1 MQAMSNLNQNIH
13 TVIICISDTYLA
25 RGHILADFYA
35 QHGESTLILTPD
47 FSHSHKKIIEQKED
61 GVMYLHHRRYSK
73 NLSWQRIYGHI
84 EFAKLARQVV
94 EQIQPQRIH
103 CLVPANSLAKQMD
116 RYKKDHPQVELI
128 FDINDLWPESLPIPG
143 FEYTPFSWY
152 WKNLRNHHVSRANHV
167 FVECQLFH
175 DVLQKQIGLDSN
187 VLYWS
192 RKGNDEQVDVSLLP
206 ELRTQEKPTLSLC
219 YLGSANNI
227 IDLAYMKEF
236 LEQLSQKIKI
246 DFHVIANG
254 AKKQEMMDTLKPF
267 VHVIDHGLVYDA
279 KQKQDIFRQC
289 HFGLNMMKSSVCIG
303 LSMKSIDY
311 LEAGLPILNTLQG
324 DLHTWIEQQNC
335 GINLDRHQIEAD
347 ITKVLHLVQDVK
359 TQERMRMNARTLFEE
374 KLSLQAF
381 YSRLETIYSSR
392 QK

>member
-1 MQAMSNLNQNIH
+1 MQEMNNIPQNIH

-35 QHGESTLILTPD
+35 RHGESTIILTPD
-47 FSHSHKKIIEQKED
+47 FSHSHKKLIDQKEE
-61 GVMYLHHRRYSK
+61 GVMYLYHRRYTK

-84 EFAKLARQVV
+84 EFSKRVRKVV
-94 EQIQPQRIH
+94 EQIHPQRIH
-103 CLVPANSLAKQMD
+103 CLVPANSLAWQMD
-116 RYKKDHPQVELI
+116 KYKKDHPEVELT

-143 FEYTPFSWY
+143 FEYTPFSWV
-152 WKNLRNHHVSRANHV
+152 WKNLRNHHLHRADHV
-167 FVECQLFH
+167 LVECQLFR
-175 DVLQKQIGLDSN
+175 DILKKQLGLDTN

-192 RKGNDEQVDVSLLP
+192 RKGNDEEIDVHLQHHALD
-206 ELRTQEKPTLSLC
+206 QDQPTLSLC

-227 IDLAYMKEF
+227 IDLDYMKEF
-236 LEQLSQKIKI
+236 LEKLSQQISI
-246 DFHVIANG
+246 DLHVIANG

-279 KQKQDIFRQC
+279 KQKQEIFSQC

-324 DLHTWIEQQNC
+324 DLHTWIEQHHC
-335 GINLDRHQIEAD
+335 GINLDRQHIKSD
-347 ITKVLHLVQDVK
+347 ISRVLELFGNLEEQNK
-359 TQERMRMNARTLFEE
+359 MRMNARKLFEDNF
-374 KLSLQAF
+374 SLDAF
-381 YSRLETIYSSR
+381 DARLEAIYSGR
-392 QK
+392 LK

>member
-1 MQAMSNLNQNIH
+1 MQATKNMNQKIH

-25 RGHILADFYA
+25 RGHILADFYE
-35 QHGESTLILTPD
+35 QHHESTLILTPD
-47 FSHSHKKIIEQKED
+47 FSHSHKKIIDQKEE
-61 GVMYLHHRRYSK
+61 GVMYLHHRQYSK

-84 EFAKLARQVV
+84 EFAKLARQTV
-94 EQIQPQRIH
+94 EQIQPKRIH
-103 CLVPANSLAKQMD
+103 CLLPANSLAKQMD
-116 RYKKDHPQVELI
+116 CYKKEHPEVELI

-143 FEYTPFSWY
+143 FEYTPFSWV
-152 WKNLRNHHVSRANHV
+152 WKNLRNHHLARAEHV

-175 DVLQKQIGLDSN
+175 DVLQKQIGLDSQ

-192 RKGNDEQVDVSLLP
+192 RKGNDEDIDVSLRSDLKK
-206 ELRTQEKPTLSLC
+206 QEDPTLSLC

-236 LEQLSQKIKI
+236 LEKLAQKIKI
-246 DFHVIANG
+246 DLHVIANG

-279 KQKQDIFRQC
+279 KQKQEIFSQC

-324 DLHTWIEQQNC
+324 DLHTWIDQQKC
-335 GINLDRHQIEAD
+335 GLNLDRQHIDAD
-347 ITKVLHLVQDVK
+347 ILKVLDLVRDPNLQQ
-359 TQERMRMNARTLFEE
+359 TMRENARKLFKEE
-374 KLSLQAF
+374 LSLQAF
-381 YSRLETIYSSR
+381 YSHLETIYSSR